1 MLRVILITLAV
12 LFALRL
18 FARLTAPRA
27 ASAAGA
33 QPGGGSP
40 PERDLGAPSASARR
54 SALSPQERERLEAE
68 RELALREGRQIDAIK
83 IHRELT
89 GLGLKDA
96 KDEVDAMRGR

>member
-33 QPGGGSP
+33 QPGGP
-40 PERDLGAPSASARR
+40 PERDRGAPSASARR